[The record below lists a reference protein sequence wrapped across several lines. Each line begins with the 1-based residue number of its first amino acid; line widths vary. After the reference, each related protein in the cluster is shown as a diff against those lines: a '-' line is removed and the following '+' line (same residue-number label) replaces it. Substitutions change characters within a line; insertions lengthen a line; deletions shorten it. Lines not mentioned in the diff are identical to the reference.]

1 MRLKFMELV
10 MFNFNWYVFKALL
23 KLLFFKRFLS
33 VFCVLLKFLLILKI
47 FKLLAFWVIIWSF
60 WIKFVLFLGYKY
72 IIKILGMFVKF
83 FKVVGLV
90 LLFVEMSIKYFL
102 FFFIVRLENKFVK
115 GCNVM
120 FLNVKLGL
128 W

>member
-1 MRLKFMELV
+1 MCLKFMELV
-10 MFNFNWYVFKALL
+10 MFNFNWCVFKALL

-47 FKLLAFWVIIWSF
+47 FKLLVFWVIIWSF

-90 LLFVEMSIKYFL
+90 FLFVEMSIKYFL

>member
-10 MFNFNWYVFKALL
+10 MFNFNWCVFKALL

-90 LLFVEMSIKYFL
+90 FLFVEMSIKYFL